1 MHRTAAHHSATLLL
15 GTRAAFGT
23 RAAALA
29 PTPAGLRPR
38 PNGRVPGQVPAT
50 TLATADIKV
59 GLIEYGHPGIDDR
72 RLNQLFSA
80 AMFFPRQAAP
90 HHVIGASQQGRP
102 RGGGRRV
109 PRDDDHLVGRFGRLA
124 RAALF
129 APAHSSLPP
138 TTTARTAPHRT
149 HRALPCATA
158 RVSFRLLQV
167 VRRATASSRTWA
179 CPRPTVRCPSLSAR
193 PPLGSSRT
201 ASSWTTRSWCPHA
214 RSRGVAA

>member
-38 PNGRVPGQVPAT
+38 PNRRVPGQGPAT

-59 GLIEYGHPGIDDR
+59 DLIEYGHPGVDDR
-72 RLNQLFSA
+72 RLNQLLSA
-80 AMFFPRQAAP
+80 AMLFPRQLP
-90 HHVIGASQQGRP
+90 LLTIGASQQGRP

-109 PRDDDHLVGRFGRLA
+109 PRDDDRLVPRW
-124 RAALF
+124 
-129 APAHSSLPP
+129 
-138 TTTARTAPHRT
+138 
-149 HRALPCATA
+149 CA
-158 RVSFRLLQV
+158 
-167 VRRATASSRTWA
+167 RATASSRTWA

-193 PPLGSSRT
+193 PPLVSSRT
-201 ASSWTTRSWCPHA
+201 ASSWTTRSW
-214 RSRGVAA
+214 